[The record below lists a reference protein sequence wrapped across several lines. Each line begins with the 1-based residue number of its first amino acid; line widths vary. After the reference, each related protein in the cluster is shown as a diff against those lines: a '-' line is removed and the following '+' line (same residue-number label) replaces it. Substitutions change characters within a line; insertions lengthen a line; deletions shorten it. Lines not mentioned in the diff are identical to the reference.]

1 MQTDSA
7 NLPHVVILGGGFGGL
22 SAAKALDKA
31 PVRVTLIDRRNHHLF
46 QPLLYQVAA
55 AALSPA
61 QIAYPIRAI
70 LRRQRNATVLLGE
83 VAAIDADKRE
93 IRLAGANG
101 ARMHF
106 DYLIVATGAQ
116 NFYFGHDDWQPY
128 AIGLKSLED
137 AIELRRRILLAF
149 EQAEAETDP
158 VEKRN
163 LLSFAIIG
171 AGPTGVELAGAIA
184 EIARHALASDFRNI
198 DPRSTR
204 VVLIEAGPRILSGF
218 EPPLAADAQR
228 RLVALG
234 VEVRVSS
241 LVQSC
246 NRDGVVIGE
255 ELIPARTIIWAAGVA
270 ASPAARWLGAP
281 ADRAGRVI
289 VDPDFSVPGHDGI
302 FVIGD
307 TSSALGRDGKPLPG
321 LAPVAKQ
328 QGHYVGRV
336 IAAHVTGRPH
346 PPPFRYRNYGNL
358 ATLGRSAAI
367 ADFGWLK
374 LTGFL
379 GWVMWSMVHIFYL
392 IGFRN
397 RLIVALDWF
406 WAYLTFERGARL
418 ITHCESPPD
427 AGEAEQPRSVAMT
440 GTDRR

>member
-1 MQTDSA
+1 VKTDPA

-22 SAAKALDKA
+22 SAAKALAKA

-70 LRRQRNATVLLGE
+70 LRRQANATVLLGE
-83 VAAIDADKRE
+83 VAAIDPDKRD

-106 DYLIVATGAQ
+106 DYLVVATGAQ
-116 NFYFGHDDWQPY
+116 SFYFGHDDWQPY

-137 AIELRRRILLAF
+137 AIELRRRMLLAF
-149 EQAEAETDP
+149 ERAEAETDP

-184 EIARHALASDFRNI
+184 EIARHALASDFRHI
-198 DPRSTR
+198 DSRSTR
-204 VVLIEAGPRILSGF
+204 VVLIEAGPRILAGF

-241 LVQSC
+241 PVQSC
-246 NRDGVVIGE
+246 NRDGVVIGD
-255 ELIPARTIIWAAGVA
+255 ELVPARTIIWAAGVA

-281 ADRAGRVI
+281 ADRTGRVI
-289 VDPDFSVPGHDGI
+289 VDPDFSVPGHEGI
-302 FVIGD
+302 FVVGD
-307 TSSALGRDGKPLPG
+307 TSSALRKDGKPLPG

-336 IAAHVTGRPH
+336 IAAHVMGRPH
-346 PPPFRYRNYGNL
+346 PRPFRYRNYGNL
-358 ATLGRSAAI
+358 ATIGRSAAI

-418 ITHCESPPD
+418 ITHCDSPPD
-427 AGEAEQPRSVAMT
+427 ASEAEQPRSVAKT
-440 GTDRR
+440 GTDHR